1 MVEIMLNSTVVKEN
15 DMNLT
20 PMKLFNNMTD
30 EDFYF
35 LHEEGELKSFCD
47 ALSLDL
53 HRKDEPDRTF
63 TA

>member
-1 MVEIMLNSTVVKEN
+1 MLNSIKDKV
-15 DMNLT
+15 DSMNIT

-35 LHEEGELKSFCD
+35 LHEEGQLKSFCD
-47 ALSLDL
+47 TLSLDL
-53 HRKDEPDRTF
+53 HRKDEPDITF